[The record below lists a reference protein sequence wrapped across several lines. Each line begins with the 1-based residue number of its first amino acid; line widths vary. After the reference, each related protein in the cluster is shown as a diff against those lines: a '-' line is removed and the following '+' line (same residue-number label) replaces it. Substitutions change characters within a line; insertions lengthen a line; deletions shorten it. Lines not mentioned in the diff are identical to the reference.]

1 MSDARHKVELHFEGG
16 VMTAKLICP
25 PDSECSEHEGHCN
38 ARDWFDNVSPEE
50 ILEGKVTVPAVIAW
64 PGSEE
69 APEIKLDPVD
79 RAQQTRDER
88 KIIKVFVDELPETVR
103 IMNLPSIVDEIE
115 LGKGV
120 TADDEDRPP
129 QEVYDRY
136 EIALDNLVEAGI
148 LKTMRDWE
156 ITVYALAQDGF
167 DRIAD
172 QVANFLRHKAVAL
185 KLLDERGEGELDPG
199 ELQEAL
205 EALEKVAAFIAP
217 EEA

>member
-1 MSDARHKVELHFEGG
+1 MSDARHKVELHFEAGA
-16 VMTAKLICP
+16 MTAKLICP

-50 ILEGKVTVPAVIAW
+50 ILEGKVTVPVVIDW

-69 APEIKLDPVD
+69 GPEIKLDPVD

-115 LGKGV
+115 LGKEV
-120 TADDEDRPP
+120 TAEDEDRPP

-136 EIALDNLVEAGI
+136 ELACENLVDAGI
-148 LKTMRDWE
+148 LRTGRDWE
-156 ITVYALAQDGF
+156 ITVYGLTEEGF
-167 DRIAD
+167 DRVPE
-172 QVANFLRHKAVAL
+172 QVKNFLAHKISAL
-185 KLLDERGEGELDPG
+185 RLEAERGDIGPLVAGRRIEIVTQTLNVLNERKGE
-199 ELQEAL
+199 
-205 EALEKVAAFIAP
+205 
-217 EEA
+217 